1 MLIRNVNKL
10 PNMPTV
16 HQFCPAVRIRTSC
29 GFTLLELIV
38 VISVVAITA
47 TTALDRLFWY
57 QSQAEKVTMEY
68 NATMIKNG
76 LWMGAASLM
85 MAGRT
90 PDIPALA
97 EHNPMNLLAQKP
109 ANYLGEIDGRKTEA
123 LEGGN
128 WFYDDSKHQV
138 VYVVGHRRYF
148 MPEVP
153 DDFTIRYGM
162 KVLYGE
168 MELAPGSKVTYIAGI
183 TLVPL
188 SKYTWH

>member
-1 MLIRNVNKL
+1 MPNV
-10 PNMPTV
+10 PIA
-16 HQFCPAVRIRTSC
+16 HQFCPAVRIRTSR

-47 TTALDRLFWY
+47 TAALGRLFWY
-57 QSQAEKVTMEY
+57 QSQAEKVTMQY